1 MPWVPALKGLKTK
14 KKKRSKQR
22 CSLSPLLF
30 NSVLTTTVS
39 AIRQEKEMSVIQ
51 TETEVVTLSSVAD
64 DRTVYLA
71 NEHYQKK
78 KKQNY

>member
-1 MPWVPALKGLKTK
+1 MGASPKRTEDQK
-14 KKKRSKQR
+14 KKKRSNQR

-78 KKQNY
+78 KKKLLE